1 MRWIPLQIYAT
12 ETEIPQAPGFLA
24 NATSLL
30 QTHFCYSYALPLSLN
45 VLKQAIIRDL
55 NTDLQEYRVTS
66 VLAVLKCSG
75 VVLQLEHLTAS

>member
-12 ETEIPQAPGFLA
+12 ETEIPQASGFLA

-75 VVLQLEHLTAS
+75 AVLQFKYLTAS